1 MCHAIAM
8 QACIVTGR
16 LSYRLYVAF
25 APFIVMGTLEAG
37 ELVVAAARV

>member
-1 MCHAIAM
+1 M

-16 LSYRLYVAF
+16 LSGRLYVAF

-37 ELVVAAARV
+37 G